1 MRRRAQKKSNMIL
14 YVMIVLIIAIVGILI
29 FWTPEAKAAEVAQ
42 QQTNMED
49 TTLVKEGMTA
59 PDFTVEMI
67 DGQKITLS
75 ALKGKVVLVNF
86 FATWCPPCR
95 QELARVQKDLL
106 DRFAGKDF
114 VYIPISRQEK
124 KETVVAFKEKKEYA
138 FNMGL
143 DPDKSIFSKYATN
156 YIPRSFLVDK
166 TGKVVFT
173 LLGYEDAD
181 FDVLISKIDE
191 LLK

>member
-1 MRRRAQKKSNMIL
+1 MRRRAQKKNNIIL
-14 YVMIVLIIAIVGILI
+14 YVMIVLIVAIIGILI
-29 FWTPEAKAAEVAQ
+29 FWSPEAKAAEVSQ
-42 QQTNMED
+42 QQNNMED
-49 TTLVKEGMTA
+49 TTLIKEGMTA
-59 PDFTVEMI
+59 PDFTVEML

-75 ALKGKVVLVNF
+75 SLKGKVVLINF

>member
-1 MRRRAQKKSNMIL
+1 MRRRAQKKNNIIL
-14 YVMIVLIIAIVGILI
+14 YVMIVLIVAIIGILI
-29 FWTPEAKAAEVAQ
+29 FWSPEAKAAEVAQ

>member
-1 MRRRAQKKSNMIL
+1 
-14 YVMIVLIIAIVGILI
+14 MIVLIVAIIGILI
-29 FWTPEAKAAEVAQ
+29 FWSPEAKAAEVAQ